1 MLRILGVM
9 LAATGMLAAGVD
21 EDLLVAARKGDA
33 PAVTSLIEKGAAIET
48 TTPYGQTPL
57 YLAAIAGHEAAVR
70 ALLEKGAKANVRDTF
85 YKAPMLVFVIQRK
98 HYGIA
103 KLLIEQGG
111 GPPDE
116 NLEAS
121 VRSRQLE
128 LVQAVLAKGKTSQAA
143 LDRAYEMALDSK
155 QAEIGEA
162 LKGAGAK
169 PPVVV
174 AIDPKVLASYAGD
187 YKAEQGLP
195 DIKIFVKEEKL
206 AAQAVGQPEFPLKA
220 KSTTE
225 FEFAPAGILM
235 VFDAE
240 NSFQLKQGGR
250 TFQFKKAVAQ

>member
-1 MLRILGVM
+1 MRRTLGII
-9 LAATGMLAAGVD
+9 LAAAATLAAGVD
-21 EDLLVAARKGDA
+21 EDLLAAARKGDA
-33 PAVTSLIEKGAAIET
+33 PAVAALLEKGAAIET

-70 ALLEKGAKANVRDTF
+70 ALLEKGAKVDVRDTF
-85 YKAPMLVFVIQRK
+85 YKASMLAFVIQRK

-103 KLLIEQGG
+103 KILMEQGG
-111 GPPDE
+111 GPADD
-116 NLEAS
+116 NLEAA
-121 VRSRQLE
+121 VRSGRLE
-128 LVQAVLAKGKTSQAA
+128 LVQTALTKSKASQAA
-143 LDRAYEMALDSK
+143 LDKTYEMALDSK

-162 LKGAGAK
+162 LRSAGAK
-169 PPVVV
+169 APVVV
-174 AIDPKVLASYAGD
+174 AVDPQVLASYAGN

-195 DIKIFVKEEKL
+195 DIKISVKEEKL

-235 VFDAE
+235 VFDSE
-240 NSFQLKQGGR
+240 SGFQLRQGGR

>member
-1 MLRILGVM
+1 MLRTMGLV
-9 LAATGMLAAGVD
+9 LAAAGILAAD
-21 EDLLVAARKGDA
+21 ANEDLIAAARKGDA
-33 PAVTSLIEKGAAIET
+33 AAVRTLLEKGAAIET

-57 YLAAIAGHEAAVR
+57 YLAAIAGHEAAVK
-70 ALLEKGAKANVRDTF
+70 ALLEKGAKADVRDSF
-85 YKAPMLVFVIQRK
+85 YKAPMLTFVIQRK

-111 GPPDE
+111 GPVDE
-116 NLEAS
+116 NLDAS
-121 VRSRQLE
+121 VRSRRLE
-128 LVQAVLAKGKTSQAA
+128 LVQATLAKGAASQAA
-143 LDRAYEMALDSK
+143 LDRGYEMALDSK

-162 LKGAGAK
+162 LKAAGAK

-174 AIDPKVLASYAGD
+174 AVDAKVLASYAGT

-195 DIKIFVKEEKL
+195 DIKVFVKEEKL

-220 KSTTE
+220 KSATE

-235 VFDAE
+235 VFDSE
-240 NSFQLKQGGR
+240 SGFQLKQGGR